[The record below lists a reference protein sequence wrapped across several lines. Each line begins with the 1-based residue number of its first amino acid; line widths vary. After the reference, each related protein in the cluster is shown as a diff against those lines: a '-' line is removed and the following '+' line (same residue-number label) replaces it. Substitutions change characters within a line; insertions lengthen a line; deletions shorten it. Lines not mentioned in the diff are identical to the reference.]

1 MSIFK
6 NQVIT
11 AIARIIAAILLGMF
25 VLVMASFIIMSYHNL
40 PYIMESK
47 PWIGG
52 FINHTAMLV
61 LSILIMLFLSKG
73 KISTYGFKMA
83 GNIKLEPIIFLSLGI
98 GIVGTLIQSRLPM
111 KEPGFIENFS
121 FIQVVIFIWIYASI
135 CEEVLTRGLIQGYL
149 TPLTRYG
156 FTVFKLTISIPVLIS
171 ALFFASMH
179 LMLLTTGMGSAAVFS
194 IVLFAFILGIIA
206 GHYRE
211 KTGSLIPAIIVHM
224 LFNVGGTCT
233 DLLIKLFRIR

>member
-6 NQVIT
+6 NQVIG
-11 AIARIIAAILLGMF
+11 AIARIIAATLLGMF
-25 VLVMASFIIMSYHNL
+25 VLVVASSIIMSFHNL
-40 PYIMESK
+40 PYILESK

-61 LSILIMLFLSKG
+61 FSTLIILLLSKG
-73 KISTYGFKMA
+73 KISTYGFRMA
-83 GNIKLEPIIFLSLGI
+83 GNIKLKSIIFLSLGI

-111 KEPGFIENFS
+111 NVPGFIENFS

-135 CEEVLTRGLIQGYL
+135 CEEILTRGLIQGYL
-149 TPLTRYG
+149 APLNKYG
-156 FTVFKLTISIPVLIS
+156 FTVFKLSISVPVLIS

-179 LMLLTTGMGSAAVFS
+179 IMLLTTGMGSAAVFN
-194 IVLFAFILGIIA
+194 IILFAFILGIIA
-206 GHYRE
+206 GYYRE

-224 LFNVGGTCT
+224 FFNVGGTCA
-233 DLLIKLFRIR
+233 DLLIKLFRIM